1 MANLVRR
8 KQVDQVEFSGF
19 FVEVGNQNYYPVASN
34 PSGFLTQAGL
44 NAATGTLNTKID
56 NSSGYASSNT
66 LATGQYAALYTN
78 SISGIL
84 DARLVSTGA
93 NLSGSV
99 LSLSGYVNTV
109 SGNLSATIT
118 GTGGFLDSKIN
129 TLSGY
134 SASYTN
140 TVSGVLDAK
149 ITASSNSGIINS
161 IASGENF
168 NFTGKKTFNS
178 DTTFQRINLSGVG
191 KPSSIA
197 IVAASGSV
205 SIVGSGGTFISFI
218 ETGVT
223 NSLWSV
229 ADSAGLPMMELF
241 DDYTLVLGHSSRKS
255 IVLSGISG
263 YVLLPNLPTQTQTGS
278 LPNGTLFRS
287 GNFLMIL

>member
-1 MANLVRR
+1 M
-8 KQVDQVEFSGF
+8 DQVEFSGF
-19 FVEVGNQNYYPVASN
+19 FVEVGDKNYYPIASN
-34 PSGFLTQAGL
+34 PSGFLNQTAL
-44 NAATGTLNTKID
+44 NTATGTLNTKID
-56 NSSGYASSNT
+56 NSSGYANSNT

-84 DARLVSTGA
+84 DARLSSTGST
-93 NLSGSV
+93 LSGSII
-99 LSLSGYVNTV
+99 SLSGYVNNV
-109 SGNLSATIT
+109 SGAISATIT
-118 GTGGFLDSKIN
+118 GTGAYLDTKIN

-134 SASYTN
+134 SKNYTN
-140 TVSGVLDAK
+140 SVSGVLDTK
-149 ITASSNSGIINS
+149 ITAASNITTINN
-161 IASGENF
+161 IVSGENF
-168 NFTGKKTFNS
+168 HFTGKKVFDS

-197 IVAASGSV
+197 IIAASGSV
-205 SIVGSGGTFISFI
+205 SIVGSGGAFMSFV

-229 ADSAGLPMMELF
+229 ADSAGLPMLELF

-263 YVLLPNLPTQTQTGS
+263 YVLLPNLPTQTQTGG

>member
-66 LATGQYAALYTN
+66 LATGQYSALYTN
-78 SISGIL
+78 SVSGIL

-109 SGNLSATIT
+109 SGNLSTTIS
-118 GTGGFLDSKIN
+118 GTGGFLNSKIN

-134 SASYTN
+134 STSYAN
-140 TVSGVLDAK
+140 TISGVLDAK
-149 ITASSNSGIINS
+149 ITASSNLSTITSII
-161 IASGENF
+161 SGESF
-168 NFTGKKTFNS
+168 HFTGKKIFDS
-178 DTTFQRINLSGVG
+178 DSTFQRINLSGVG

-223 NSLWSV
+223 NSLYSV
-229 ADSAGLPMMELF
+229 ADSAGLPMLELF

-255 IVLSGISG
+255 VVLSGISG
-263 YVLLPNLPTQTQTGS
+263 YVLLPNLPTQNQTGS

>member
-66 LATGQYAALYTN
+66 LATGQYAAIYTN
-78 SISGIL
+78 SVSGIL
-84 DARLVSTGA
+84 DARLVSSGS

-99 LSLSGYVNTV
+99 TSLSGYVNTI
-109 SGNLSATIT
+109 SGNLSTTIS
-118 GTGGFLDSKIN
+118 GTGNFLNSKIN

-134 SASYTN
+134 STSYTN

-149 ITASSNSGIINS
+149 ITASSNSGIITS
-161 IASGENF
+161 IVSGENF
-168 NFTGKKTFNS
+168 QFTGKKIFNS
-178 DTTFQRINLSGVG
+178 DSTFQRINLSGVG

-223 NSLWSV
+223 NSLYSV
-229 ADSAGLPMMELF
+229 ADSAGLPMLELF

-278 LPNGTLFRS
+278 LPSGTLFRS

>member
-1 MANLVRR
+1 M
-8 KQVDQVEFSGF
+8 DQVEFSGF
-19 FVEVGNQNYYPVASN
+19 FVEVGDKNYYPIASN

-44 NAATGTLNTKID
+44 NSATGTLNTKID
-56 NSSGYASSNT
+56 NSSGYSNSNT
-66 LATGQYAALYTN
+66 LATGQYANLYTN
-78 SISGIL
+78 SVSGII
-84 DARLVSTGA
+84 DVRLASTGST
-93 NLSGSV
+93 LSGSII
-99 LSLSGYVNTV
+99 SLSGYVNTV

-134 SASYTN
+134 STNYTN

-168 NFTGKKTFNS
+168 NFTGKKIFNS

-205 SIVGSGGTFISFI
+205 SIVGSGGAFMSFV
-218 ETGVT
+218 ETGIT

-229 ADSAGLPMMELF
+229 ADSAGLPMLELF

-263 YVLLPNLPTQTQTGS
+263 YVLLPNLPTQTQTGG